1 MTELGAR
8 LKEARVSKGFSLDDL
23 QEITKIQK
31 RYLSAIEEGNYSIM
45 PGTFY
50 VRAFIKQY
58 ADAVGLDTNELLET
72 YKGDIPANKTVE
84 NVTATANIQQP
95 QQRRSLTKKAA
106 KSSSDWMPKIIVA
119 LFIII
124 IIAAIWFLKQHNSSN
139 DVVDEPKQ
147 QQDVKVESTDV
158 QSNSNKDKE
167 VKGNSA
173 TDTQAKQDQAAK
185 DQANETKQKISK
197 GILESDSVT
206 TTYTLTNAKDFKIKV
221 KLTGS
226 TWVGIQDENGT
237 EISNEA
243 TTYNPQQMY
252 NNGDEIDVDATGKK
266 SVRVRL
272 GASANG
278 TVYVND
284 EKIKFA
290 ATPAERYTQ
299 NIVIKFEEAK

>member
-8 LKEARVSKGFSLDDL
+8 LKEARMSKGYSLDDL

-31 RYLSAIEEGNYSIM
+31 RYLSAIEEGNYSVM
-45 PGTFY
+45 PGSFY

-58 ADAVGLDTNELLET
+58 AEAVGLDSNELLET
-72 YKGDIPANKTVE
+72 FKGEIPANKTVE

-95 QQRRSLTKKAA
+95 NQRRSLTKKAT
-106 KSSSDWMPKIIVA
+106 KGSSDWMPKVIVA

-124 IIAAIWFLKQHNSSN
+124 IIAAIWFLNQHNSSN
-139 DVVDEPKQ
+139 DVADEPK
-147 QQDVKVESTDV
+147 QQDVKVESTNV
-158 QSNSNKDKE
+158 QTNSNKDKL
-167 VKGNSA
+167 VQGKTVADSK
-173 TDTQAKQDQAAK
+173 AKQVQVSK
-185 DQANETKQKISK
+185 DTTGKSKQKISK
-197 GILESDSVT
+197 GTLENDSVT
-206 TTYTLTNAKDFKIKV
+206 TTYTLTGAKDFKIKV
-221 KLTGS
+221 KVLGS

-237 EISNEA
+237 EISSESKI
-243 TTYNPQQMY
+243 YKPDQMY
-252 NNGDEIDVDATGKK
+252 NNGDELDLDATGKK

-278 TVYVND
+278 SVYVNG

-299 NIVIKFEEAK
+299 NIVIKFEEVK

>member
-1 MTELGAR
+1 M
-8 LKEARVSKGFSLDDL
+8 SKGYSLDDL

-58 ADAVGLDTNELLET
+58 AEAVGLDANELLET
-72 YKGDIPANKTVE
+72 FKEEIPANKTVE
-84 NVTATANIQQP
+84 NIAATTNIQQP
-95 QQRRSLTKKAA
+95 RERSRFVKNATKAT
-106 KSSSDWMPKIIVA
+106 SDWMPKVIVA

-139 DVVDEPKQ
+139 DVADEPKQ
-147 QQDVKVESTDV
+147 QQDVKVESKNV

-167 VKGNSA
+167 AKGNSTVNAKTTKDIA
-173 TDTQAKQDQAAK
+173 TTQKV
-185 DQANETKQKISK
+185 SK
-197 GILESDSVT
+197 GTLENDSET
-206 TTYTLTNAKDFKIKV
+206 TTYTLTGAKDFKVKV
-221 KLTGS
+221 KVTGS
-226 TWVGIQDENGT
+226 TWVGVQDENGT
-237 EISNEA
+237 ELTGTA
-243 TTYNPQQMY
+243 KMY
-252 NNGDEIDVDATGKK
+252 NAGDEVDVDAKGKK

-272 GASANG
+272 GASANA

-299 NIVIKFEEAK
+299 NIVIKFKGTK

>member
-8 LKEARVSKGFSLDDL
+8 LKEARVSKGYSLDDL

-58 ADAVGLDTNELLET
+58 AEAVGLDSNELLET
-72 YKGDIPANKTVE
+72 FKGEIPANKTTQ
-84 NVTATANIQQP
+84 NVTATTNIQQP
-95 QQRRSLTKKAA
+95 QQQRRSLARKTA
-106 KSSSDWMPKIIVA
+106 KGSSDWMPKVIVA

-124 IIAAIWFLKQHNSSN
+124 IIAAIWFLKQHNSSSE
-139 DVVDEPKQ
+139 VVDEPKQ
-147 QQDVKVESTDV
+147 QDVKVESKNID
-158 QSNSNKDKE
+158 SNSNKDKE
-167 VKGNSA
+167 AQTKSDNSQDQTNSA
-173 TDTQAKQDQAAK
+173 NDTSKN
-185 DQANETKQKISK
+185 NETKQKISD
-197 GILESDSVT
+197 GVLENDSIT
-206 TTYTLTNAKDFKIKV
+206 TTYTLTGAKEFKV
-221 KLTGS
+221 KVKVTGD
-226 TWVGIQDENGT
+226 TWVGIQDETGT
-237 EISNEA
+237 EISSDA
-243 TTYNPQQMY
+243 ASFKADQMY
-252 NNGDEIDVDATGKK
+252 SNGDEIDVDATGKK

-299 NIVIKFEEAK
+299 NIVIKFEEEK

>member
-8 LKEARVSKGFSLDDL
+8 LKEARVSKGYSLDDL

-58 ADAVGLDTNELLET
+58 AEAVGLDSNELLET
-72 YKGDIPANKTVE
+72 FKSEIPANNTVQ
-84 NVTATANIQQP
+84 NVTATTNIQQP
-95 QQRRSLTKKAA
+95 QQRRTLAKKTA
-106 KSSSDWMPKIIVA
+106 KKSSDWMPKIIVA

-124 IIAAIWFLKQHNSSN
+124 IIAAIWFLKQHNSSSE
-139 DVVDEPKQ
+139 VVDEPKQ
-147 QQDVKVESTDV
+147 EDVKVESTNV
-158 QSNSNKDKE
+158 KTNSNKDKE
-167 VKGNSA
+167 ATKTETSA
-173 TDTQAKQDQAAK
+173 KEKTTDKTDSPEEK
-185 DQANETKQKISK
+185 TKQKISK
-197 GILESDSVT
+197 GVLENDSVT
-206 TTYTLTNAKDFKIKV
+206 TTYTLTGAKDFKVKV
-221 KLTGS
+221 KVMGS
-226 TWVGIQDENGT
+226 TWVGIQDETGK
-237 EISNEA
+237 EISSESDSFKA
-243 TTYNPQQMY
+243 DQMY
-252 NNGDEIDVDATGKK
+252 SDGDEIDVDATGKK

-299 NIVIKFEEAK
+299 NIVIKFEEEK

>member
-1 MTELGAR
+1 
-8 LKEARVSKGFSLDDL
+8 
-23 QEITKIQK
+23 
-31 RYLSAIEEGNYSIM
+31 M

-58 ADAVGLDTNELLET
+58 AEAVGLDSNELLET
-72 YKGDIPANKTVE
+72 FKDEVPANKTAQT
-84 NVTATANIQQP
+84 VTATTNVQQP
-95 QQRRSLTKKAA
+95 QQRRSLARKA
-106 KSSSDWMPKIIVA
+106 SRGSSDWMPKLIVA

-147 QQDVKVESTDV
+147 QDVKVESTDV
-158 QSNSNKDKE
+158 KTNSNKDKE
-167 VKGNSA
+167 DQTK
-173 TDTQAKQDQAAK
+173 TDTQENNADDTTQKEE
-185 DQANETKQKISK
+185 ETQQKISE
-197 GILESDSVT
+197 GVLENDSVT
-206 TTYTLTNAKDFKIKV
+206 TTYTLTGAKDFKIKV
-221 KLTGS
+221 KVTGS

-237 EISNEA
+237 EISNESDSYKA
-243 TTYNPQQMY
+243 DQMY
-252 NNGDEIDVDATGKK
+252 SDGDELDIDATGHK

-299 NIVIKFEEAK
+299 NIVIKFEEEK

>member
-8 LKEARVSKGFSLDDL
+8 LKEARVSKGYSLDDL

-58 ADAVGLDTNELLET
+58 AEAVGLDSNELLET
-72 YKGDIPANKTVE
+72 FKSEIPANNTVQ
-84 NVTATANIQQP
+84 NVTATTNIQQP
-95 QQRRSLTKKAA
+95 QQRRRLARKTA
-106 KSSSDWMPKIIVA
+106 KGSSDWMPKIIVA

-124 IIAAIWFLKQHNSSN
+124 IIAAIWFLKQHNSSSE
-139 DVVDEPKQ
+139 VVDEPKQ
-147 QQDVKVESTDV
+147 EDVKVESTNV
-158 QSNSNKDKE
+158 KSNSNKDKE
-167 VKGNSA
+167 AAK
-173 TDTQAKQDQAAK
+173 TDTTSK
-185 DQANETKQKISK
+185 DETTNETDSPEEKVKQEISE
-197 GILESDSVT
+197 GVLENDSVT
-206 TTYTLTNAKDFKIKV
+206 TTYTLTGAKDFKVKV
-221 KLTGS
+221 KVTGS
-226 TWVGIQDENGT
+226 TWVGIQDETGN
-237 EISNEA
+237 EISSESA
-243 TTYNPQQMY
+243 SFKDDQMY
-252 NNGDEIDVDATGKK
+252 SNGDEINVDATGKK

-299 NIVIKFEEAK
+299 NIVIKFEEEK

>member
-1 MTELGAR
+1 LTELGAR
-8 LKEARVSKGFSLDDL
+8 LKEARVSKGYSLDDL

-58 ADAVGLDTNELLET
+58 AEAVGLDSNELLET
-72 YKGDIPANKTVE
+72 FKDEVPANKTAQT
-84 NVTATANIQQP
+84 VTATTNVQQP
-95 QQRRSLTKKAA
+95 QQRRSLARKA
-106 KSSSDWMPKIIVA
+106 SRGSSDWMPKLIVA

-147 QQDVKVESTDV
+147 QDVKVESTDV
-158 QSNSNKDKE
+158 KTNSNKDKE
-167 VKGNSA
+167 DQTK
-173 TDTQAKQDQAAK
+173 TDTQENNADDTTQKEE
-185 DQANETKQKISK
+185 ETQQKISE
-197 GILESDSVT
+197 GVLENDSVT
-206 TTYTLTNAKDFKIKV
+206 TTYTLTGAKDFKIKV
-221 KLTGS
+221 KVTGS

-237 EISNEA
+237 EISNESDSYKA
-243 TTYNPQQMY
+243 DQMY
-252 NNGDEIDVDATGKK
+252 SDGDELDIDATGHK

-299 NIVIKFEEAK
+299 NIVIKFEEEK

>member
-8 LKEARVSKGFSLDDL
+8 LKEARMSKGYSLDDL

-31 RYLSAIEEGNYSIM
+31 RYLSAIEEGNYSVM

-58 ADAVGLDTNELLET
+58 AEAVGLDSNELLET
-72 YKGDIPANKTVE
+72 YKGEIPSNKTVE

-95 QQRRSLTKKAA
+95 NQRRNLAKKAT
-106 KSSSDWMPKIIVA
+106 KGSSDWMPKIVVA

-124 IIAAIWFLKQHNSSN
+124 IIATIWFLNQHSSN
-139 DVVDEPKQ
+139 DAVTEPK

-167 VKGNSA
+167 VQGKSA
-173 TDTQAKQDQAAK
+173 ADAKAKQDQAAK
-185 DQANETKQKISK
+185 DAASKPKQKISE
-197 GILESDSVT
+197 GTLENDSVT
-206 TTYTLTNAKDFKIKV
+206 TTYTLTGAKDFKVKV
-221 KLTGS
+221 KVSGS

-237 EISNEA
+237 EISNESKI
-243 TTYNPQQMY
+243 YNSQQMY
-252 NNGDEIDVDATGKK
+252 TTGDEIDVDATGKK